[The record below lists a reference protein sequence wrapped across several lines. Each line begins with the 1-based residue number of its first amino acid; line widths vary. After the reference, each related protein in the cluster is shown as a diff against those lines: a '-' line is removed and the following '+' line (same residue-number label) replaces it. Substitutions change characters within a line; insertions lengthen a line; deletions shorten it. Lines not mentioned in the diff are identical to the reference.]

1 LSDPLAEVIALLSPR
16 AVYSKVISGAG
27 AWAVRYPKFG
37 QPSFCVLLQGDC
49 VLAVDGQRPLA
60 LAAGD
65 FVLMPA
71 TPGFTLSS
79 FSPAMP
85 IFMDPAKTA
94 AGTGEIRHG
103 RREGPPDVRMLGG
116 YFDLASPDAA
126 LLLSLLPDLLHM
138 RGVERMT
145 LLVRL
150 VREES
155 MGQRPAR
162 DLVLKRLVEVLLVE
176 ALRSAPHD
184 SAPPGLLRAL
194 GDARLAAALRH
205 IHDDPARPCTVDDLA
220 KIAALSRS
228 AFFARFSQAVG
239 MAPMAYVLSWRMAI
253 AKDLLGRDR
262 LAVSEVAERVG
273 YGSASTFS
281 TAFSRHVGCAP
292 SQFRL
297 MNAPM
302 PQAPA
307 APPHRIRQTP

>member
-1 LSDPLAEVIALLSPR
+1 MSDPLAEVIALLSPR

-145 LLVRL
+145 LLVQL

-155 MGQRPAR
+155 MGQRPAAHSR
-162 DLVLKRLVEVLLVE
+162 
-176 ALRSAPHD
+176 RS
-184 SAPPGLLRAL
+184 RA
-194 GDARLAAALRH
+194 
-205 IHDDPARPCTVDDLA
+205 
-220 KIAALSRS
+220 
-228 AFFARFSQAVG
+228 AVHG
-239 MAPMAYVLSWRMAI
+239 
-253 AKDLLGRDR
+253 G
-262 LAVSEVAERVG
+262 
-273 YGSASTFS
+273 
-281 TAFSRHVGCAP
+281 
-292 SQFRL
+292 
-297 MNAPM
+297 
-302 PQAPA
+302 
-307 APPHRIRQTP
+307 